1 MKQKL
6 RFAILG
12 FGYFGKNYARLLS
25 HHKEAELA
33 AVANTQKESM
43 AVFKSTDIDCIIIA
57 TPASTHF
64 KLAKQTLEAGKHVLV
79 EKPMVSKLSEAIE
92 LQSQVKKSKKL
103 LMVGHQYL
111 YHDYIRRLKKE
122 LDLGTIGALHYIAGE
137 HFYPG
142 PVRNDIGCFWETATH
157 ELSILEYL
165 IGPLVISEVVGYR
178 ISIRSKKYE
187 DAAFANIRLEN
198 DIIIA
203 IAAAWNVPQK
213 IRHMVLAGDKGSVV
227 FDDTKQKRKLSF
239 ISNKVGVISIP
250 RVKSQ
255 EPLLNELNHFI
266 DCVRNNKIPLT
277 DVGHG
282 VRITKL
288 LNIISSNV
296 KFI

>member
-12 FGYFGKNYARLLS
+12 LGYFGKNYARLLS

-43 AVFKSTDIDCIIIA
+43 AVFKSPDIDCVIIA
-57 TPASTHF
+57 TPAPTHF

-122 LDLGTIGALHYIAGE
+122 LDRGTIGALRYIVGE

-165 IGPLVISEVVGYR
+165 IGPLAISEVVGYG

-227 FDDTKQKRKLSF
+227 FDDTKPKRKLSF

-266 DCVRNNKIPLT
+266 DCVHNNKTPLT

-282 VRITKL
+282 ARITKL
-288 LNIISSNV
+288 LNIISSNI